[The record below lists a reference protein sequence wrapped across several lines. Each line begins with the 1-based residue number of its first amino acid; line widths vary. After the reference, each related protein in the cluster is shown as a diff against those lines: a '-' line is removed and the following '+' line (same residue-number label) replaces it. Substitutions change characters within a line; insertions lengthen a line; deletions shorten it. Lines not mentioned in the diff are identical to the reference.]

1 MKKSVTFA
9 FLGLVLLFSLAL
21 PASADL
27 LATGT
32 REAFSSDINTAG
44 YTTLA
49 LDDSG
54 NTSLSFT
61 TGSGPVQI
69 AYSAE
74 CALNVSGSLVVL
86 QIFVDGVAIG
96 PAGGGTV
103 WRFCSS
109 TEFTNVTRIVAPT
122 VSSGSHTL
130 QIKASGNAKLRHT
143 VTTVSD

>member
-9 FLGLVLLFSLAL
+9 FLGLALLLALAL
-21 PASADL
+21 PASADI

-49 LDDSG
+49 LDDAG
-54 NTSLSFT
+54 NTTLNFNS
-61 TGSGPVQI
+61 GSGPIQI

-74 CALNVSGSLVVL
+74 CALNVSASLVVL

-96 PAGGGTV
+96 PGSGTA

-109 TEFTNVTRIVAPT
+109 TEYTNVTRIVAPS
-122 VSSGSHTL
+122 VSSGAHTL

-143 VTTVSD
+143 VTTISD

>member
-1 MKKSVTFA
+1 MKKSVMFA
-9 FLGLVLLFSLAL
+9 FLGFVPWLAL
-21 PASADL
+21 SVPASADL

-32 REAFSSDINTAG
+32 RELFSSDINTSG
-44 YTTLA
+44 FTTLA
-49 LDDSG
+49 LNDAG
-54 NTSLSFT
+54 NTTLNFT
-61 TGSGPVQI
+61 TGTGPVQI

-74 CALNVSGSLVVL
+74 CALNVSGSLVTL

-109 TEFTNVTRIVAPT
+109 IEYTNVTRIVAPS
-122 VSSGSHTL
+122 VSAGSHTL
-130 QIKASGNAKLRHT
+130 QIKASGNAKIRHT